1 MIDFQYQKIF
11 HEDFVFNVLF
21 SPHLFSILQNI
32 LYKWS
37 LNIWTSLPK
46 LLIIMLNM
54 LIMLNQMLN
63 QLLNKENLDLIISNN
78 ILVIFFLIE
87 LFL

>member
-1 MIDFQYQKIF
+1 
-11 HEDFVFNVLF
+11 
-21 SPHLFSILQNI
+21 
-32 LYKWS
+32 
-37 LNIWTSLPK
+37 
-46 LLIIMLNM
+46 M